1 MQNNFIKTICSVP
14 FVFLL
19 ALVVFYLGVIN
30 NSQMSLSIR
39 TGTGWVCVAMLC
51 LGMAAYKMRDTWWE
65 RIRKGLER
73 HTDHIDALPD
83 KQITGWIILAS
94 ALGLYMELL
103 IIRWHASC
111 LGVFAHFKNISLLS
125 CFLGLGIGYAIGRR
139 RPLTTPLVLPA
150 LSIQIVGMHL
160 LQSSPIQF
168 SLGNPII
175 EQAAHG
181 LSHANTPSQKA
192 MLYGFLALVFAFN
205 MLNFIPLGQLTSRLM
220 LRRSKLVSYGWNL
233 VGSLLGIGVF
243 SVLSFAWCPPS
254 IWILLASVGIV
265 MFVYRPLGAL
275 LSSSLCMIIA
285 LALFATPSSQDM
297 IKVYSPYQII
307 SIHQQKGR
315 PDWLLVNHAY
325 YQRILDLSLDSQL
338 RNQEMRQHAVYYE
351 LPYSFRPS
359 PQRVLIVGSGTGND
373 VAAALRCGA
382 GHVDAVEID
391 PVILHYG
398 KAMHPEMPYQNN
410 NVSAIVNDA
419 RTFIRQTNHHYDM
432 IVYGLLD
439 AHTLLSGMSN
449 VRLDSFV
456 YTVEAFREA
465 RAKLKDDGIIC
476 MSFSVFSKKH
486 GRKLFLMLREAF
498 DGKVP
503 RVYRALYDYAFTFVI
518 GPGTDSVGAET
529 MIPFEEVTHWFN
541 DERIVTDVSTDDWPF
556 FYMPVRAYPVSYV
569 VMIFILLLVSLVSIR
584 QITPGARE
592 GFSIPCFFLG
602 AGFMLVETKS
612 ITELGLTYG
621 NTWMV
626 ISVVIV
632 GILIM
637 AFLANL
643 FVIRFGSPSP
653 FLIYGLLA
661 CFLIAGISF
670 SGANLA
676 FLPLKLDKIL
686 MTALLTAPLFFSGL
700 AFSSELDQH
709 SQVPTALSSNLLGAM
724 LGGFLEYNSMYFGFR
739 SLYILALVMYA
750 LAFLWSGRANSRA

>member
-1 MQNNFIKTICSVP
+1 MRHNSGNTICSVP
-14 FVFLL
+14 FVLLL
-19 ALVVFYLGVIN
+19 ALVVFCLGVIKDP
-30 NSQMSLSIR
+30 QMTLSIR
-39 TGTGWVCVAMLC
+39 AGTGWVCVGMLC
-51 LGMAAYKMRDTWWE
+51 LGMAVYKIRDSWWK
-65 RIRKGLER
+65 RIEKGLER
-73 HTDHIDALPD
+73 HTDHIDGLPD
-83 KQITGWIILAS
+83 KHITRWIVLAS

-150 LSIQIVGMHL
+150 LSMQIVGMHL
-160 LQSSPIQF
+160 LQSSPIQY

-181 LSHANTPSQKA
+181 LRFANTPSQKA
-192 MLYGFLALVFAFN
+192 MLYGFLAFIFVFN

-220 LRRSKLVSYGWNL
+220 LRRPKLVSYSWNL
-233 VGSLLGIGVF
+233 IGSLLGIGVF

-254 IWILLASVGIV
+254 IWILLGSVGV
-265 MFVYRPLGAL
+265 AMFLYRSLAAL
-275 LSSSLCMIIA
+275 LSSALCMIIA
-285 LALFATPSSQDM
+285 LALLAIPSSPDL
-297 IKVYSPYQII
+297 INAYSPYQII
-307 SIHQQKGR
+307 SLHLQKGK
-315 PDWLLVNHAY
+315 PAQLLVNHAY

-338 RNQEMRQHAVYYE
+338 RDQDMRQHAAYYE
-351 LPYSFRPS
+351 LPYLFKPS
-359 PQRVLIVGSGTGND
+359 PERVLVVGSGTGND
-373 VAAALRCGA
+373 VAAALRCRA

-391 PVILHYG
+391 PVILYYG
-398 KAMHPEMPYQNN
+398 KTMHPEMPYQDNK
-410 NVSAIVNDA
+410 VSSIVNDA
-419 RTFIRQTNHHYDM
+419 RTFIRQTNHRYDM

-439 AHTLLSGMSN
+439 AQTLLSGMSN

-476 MSFSVFSKKH
+476 MSFSIFSKKH
-486 GRKLFLMLREAF
+486 GRKLFVMLREAF

-503 RVYRALYDYAFTFVI
+503 RVYMALYDYAFTFVI
-518 GPGTDSVGAET
+518 GPGMNRVAADT
-529 MIPFEEVTHWFN
+529 MTPFEEVTHSFD

-556 FYMPVRAYPVSYV
+556 FYMPVRAYPMSYV
-569 VMIFILLLVSLVSIR
+569 VMILILLLVSLVSIR

-592 GFSIPCFFLG
+592 GFSVPCFFLG
-602 AGFMLVETKS
+602 AGFMLIETKS

-626 ISVVIV
+626 ISAVIV

-661 CFLIAGISF
+661 CFLIAGMSF

-676 FLPLKLDKIL
+676 FLPFKLDKIL
-686 MTALLTAPLFFSGL
+686 ITALLTAPLFFSGL

-750 LAFLWSGRANSRA
+750 LAFFWSGRANSSA